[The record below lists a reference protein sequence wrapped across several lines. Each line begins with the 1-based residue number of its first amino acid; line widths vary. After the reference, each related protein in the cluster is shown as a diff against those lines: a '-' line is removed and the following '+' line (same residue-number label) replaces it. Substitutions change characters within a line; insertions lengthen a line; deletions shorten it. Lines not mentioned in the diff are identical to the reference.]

1 MRRVVRLAILFALAL
16 PIVPFLPLYLERT
29 LLRSW
34 RVDRVGDQIEWGWK
48 LTSLVDYWSHYQYM
62 QREQRPSLW
71 LQIDIALAIVYAL
84 LFAITLDQV
93 FAWRQK
99 RKNKTS
105 PMAGSAEP

>member
-1 MRRVVRLAILFALAL
+1 MKRMVRLIVLFVLAL
-16 PIVPFLPLYLERT
+16 PFVPFLPLYIERT

-34 RVDRVGDQIEWGWK
+34 RVDRAGDQIDWGWK
-48 LTSLVDYWSHYQYM
+48 LTSLVDYWSDYNYM

-84 LFAITLDQV
+84 LFAIALDQV

-99 RKNKTS
+99 RKTS
-105 PMAGSAEP
+105 SVARSTQP